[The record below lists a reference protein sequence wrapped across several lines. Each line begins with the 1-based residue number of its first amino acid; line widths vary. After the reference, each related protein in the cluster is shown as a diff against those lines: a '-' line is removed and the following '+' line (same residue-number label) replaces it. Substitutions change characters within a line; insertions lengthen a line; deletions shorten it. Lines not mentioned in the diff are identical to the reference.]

1 MTDPVSLP
9 PTTSADPQT
18 EPAHRRWRVS
28 MLWLLTVPFVLLMV
42 ALALA
47 LGALAYRSGSG
58 AVNVVATQLVQDVVK
73 RLGQA
78 VEHHVMPAG
87 RVLDA
92 AYPPGTVAAADVRQD
107 EAALRQRLWLATAF
121 QPDPYHYVY
130 YANQDGQSLGMM
142 RRTPTQVEWRSKY
155 EAKAA
160 RQIALMA
167 GLDDVPTSA
176 VTEDKVFEPRQR
188 PWYRAAMQR
197 KGDVWTPFYVDFRSR
212 QLVATRARPVADAQ
226 GRWHGVVATDMAMG
240 ELDRFIAGLRI
251 SPGGFAFIVEPDGQ
265 LVATSRGTS
274 VRMVDGEGKRV
285 QVDAVQTPLLA
296 KVYEQVRASLPST
309 SLEHPGSLRIADA
322 GGQVYE
328 TGFARISDDA
338 GLDWGIVVAM
348 PREDYLGGI
357 ATIVERS
364 AIGAGVT
371 ALVMLLLGMLV
382 VRGITSDVRRLAHMA
397 QRIGTG
403 DWNAPLLHQRTREL
417 WTLAQSLARMQD
429 SLRTDRLTGLANRE
443 ALLQRME
450 QRMKSRRR
458 GELGRNL
465 AVLFVDLDG
474 FKSVN
479 DRFGHHVGDRVL
491 TDMGQRLAASVRA
504 QDMVARWAGDEFV
517 VLLDPIAGAADAHQ
531 VRAQVEAR
539 LREPMTLEGG
549 EQLTVRG
556 GSVGLAVYPDDAAT
570 ALELI
575 QAADV
580 DMYRRKRGG

>member
-1 MTDPVSLP
+1 MTEPVAPFSASSAEPQAEPPKRRRRVSL
-9 PTTSADPQT
+9 
-18 EPAHRRWRVS
+18 
-28 MLWLLTVPFVLLMV
+28 LWLLTVPFVLLMV

-78 VEHHVMPAG
+78 VEHHVLSAR

-92 AYPPGTVAAADVRQD
+92 AYPPGTAAAADVRQD

-121 QPDPYHYVY
+121 QPDPYRYVY
-130 YANQDGQSLGMM
+130 YGNQSGQFLGMM
-142 RRTPTQVEWRSKY
+142 RHAPTQVEWRSKY

-160 RQIALMA
+160 RQIALMGA
-167 GLDDVPTSA
+167 LTDTPKSA
-176 VTEDKVFEPRQR
+176 VTEEKVYEPRQR
-188 PWYRAAMQR
+188 PWYQAAMERQ
-197 KGDVWTPFYVDFRSR
+197 GDVWTPFYVDFRTR
-212 QLVATRARPVADAQ
+212 QLVTTRARPVADAQ
-226 GRWHGVVATDMAMG
+226 SRWQGVVATDMDMG
-240 ELDRFIAGLRI
+240 ELDRFIASLRI
-251 SPGGFAFIVEPDGQ
+251 SPGGFAFIVEPDGN

-274 VRMVDGEGKRV
+274 VRMENGEGRRV
-285 QVDAVQTPLLA
+285 KVDAGQTPLLA
-296 KVYEQVRASLPST
+296 MVYAAVKGSLPGT
-309 SLEHPGSLRIADA
+309 TLERPGALRVADDD
-322 GGQVYE
+322 GHVYE
-328 TGFARISDDA
+328 TGFARIRDDA

-371 ALVMLLLGMLV
+371 ALVMLLLGMVV
-382 VRGITSDVRRLAHMA
+382 VRGISSDVRRLAHMA

-417 WTLAQSLARMQD
+417 WSLAQSLAHMQS

-458 GELGRNL
+458 GEQGTHL

-491 TDMGQRLAASVRA
+491 TDMGQRLAGCVRA
-504 QDMVARWAGDEFV
+504 HDMVARWAGDEFV
-517 VLLDPIAGAADAHQ
+517 VLLDPIASAQDAQ
-531 VRAQVEAR
+531 AVRTQVEAR
-539 LREPMTLEGG
+539 LREPMTLDGG

-556 GSVGLAVYPDDAAT
+556 GSVGLAVYPDDAVT